1 MARDDDT
8 RVIGYFAY
16 TPPMHVVCDGDACV
30 IAGSEAGMRRYIEAI
45 VSGPL
50 KGTRIKKT
58 RLGEILNGLE
68 LGGAYAFDEESYNRF
83 HPLAKKA
90 GLPMMPQDFSGP
102 SPTGIHFV
110 RIQLMGIA

>member
-16 TPPMHVVCDGDACV
+16 TPPMYAVCDGDACI
-30 IAGSEAGMRRYIEAI
+30 IAGSEAGMKRYIEAM
-45 VSGPL
+45 VSGSL

-58 RLGEILNGLE
+58 RFGEILNGLE
-68 LGGAYAFDEESYNRF
+68 LGAAYAFDEDAYNRF

-90 GLPMMPQDFSGP
+90 GLPMTPQDFSGP
-102 SPTGIHFV
+102 SPTGMHFV
-110 RIQLMGIA
+110 RIQLADVT